1 MKKIPDWLKSILK
14 KFTPKILINIFH
26 KAKDKRLEKMQ
37 IENIFT
43 EIKRKNI
50 WGSLESVSG
59 AGSEINQTKTLI
71 MELPKLF
78 KLYNIKSVLDI
89 PCGDFNWMKEVDL
102 SAVEYLGGDIV
113 NELISDNISKYSLNN
128 KEFKKLNIIT
138 DELPNK
144 DLIFVRDCFVHLSY
158 NDILKAIN
166 NIKKSGCKYLMTTTF
181 EEYHDNHDII
191 TGKWRPLNLQ
201 DAPFNFP
208 VPEYLLIEKCIKFEN
223 KSMGLWQINNIL

>member
-158 NDILKAIN
+158 NDILKAIIILKN
-166 NIKKSGCKYLMTTTF
+166 PDVNI
-181 EEYHDNHDII
+181 
-191 TGKWRPLNLQ
+191 
-201 DAPFNFP
+201 
-208 VPEYLLIEKCIKFEN
+208 
-223 KSMGLWQINNIL
+223 